1 MNAKTFAEAMN
12 RIGDNYILEALHY
25 KKKKT
30 SGARIRWYGLAACAC
45 VIAAIG
51 AVTVFNNAGT
61 RKPNPQMVQVANPL
75 IEVSSAEEMKGYLDF
90 TVPVLDKEVQN
101 YIVIVMDNYPSI
113 GQIDYADGSE
123 YRIQYGS
130 GDISGI
136 YGGIVTDTRQVEQV
150 EVTYYT
156 FDNVGTEVTY
166 ATWEQGGYTFSYI
179 YTGDG
184 ENEIQQLIERFGA
197 V

>member
-1 MNAKTFAEAMN
+1 M
-12 RIGDNYILEALHY
+12 
-25 KKKKT
+25 
-30 SGARIRWYGLAACAC
+30 
-45 VIAAIG
+45 
-51 AVTVFNNAGT
+51 FNNAGT

-75 IEVSSAEEMKGYLDF
+75 IEVSSADEMKEYLDF

-136 YGGIVTDTRQVEQV
+136 YGGVVTDTRHVEQV

-166 ATWEQGGYTFSYI
+166 ATWEQEGYTFSYI
-179 YTGDG
+179 YTADG
-184 ENEIQQLIERFGA
+184 ENEIQQLIEKFGEI
-197 V
+197 